1 MRIIVQN
8 VTDAKLSISNRVLAS
23 IGRGYVLLV
32 GFTMG
37 DDELIVAKMA
47 DKVLK
52 MRLFQDE
59 LGKTNLSIIDIQGE
73 IMAVPQFTLYA
84 DLTGGRRP
92 SFTKAL
98 IPEEA
103 NRLFEYFFAELQKN
117 YDLVTAG
124 VFGADMKVNLTNDG
138 PFTVLLDS
146 QELGL

>member
-1 MRIIVQN
+1 M
-8 VTDAKLSISNRVLAS
+8 
-23 IGRGYVLLV
+23 LV